1 MKKIKILSKETSVLV
16 WREGSLFVA
25 KSLDVEVAS
34 QGSTKEESLV
44 NLKEALEL
52 YFEKELSVPKMF
64 PYRDISLEKLTV
76 SYA

>member
-34 QGSTKEESLV
+34 QGSTKEESLI